1 MQLYQIIILISIGA
15 LVGISISF
23 IGQTGLGI
31 VLPVILLFTG
41 DVFLAIAINLLNDLL
56 TSATVSIGYL
66 RKKQFKIKLDIFIII
81 IIGIVTTFFGVFILM
96 TTPLG
101 SIYGWFIP
109 IFIMFLGFLF
119 LKRGFPTSE
128 SVKKT
133 AQNIA
138 RKILKKAKNEE
149 ELAEINKKIDEQIVS
164 EADSIKGFIS
174 RGSRMYYILAIVFG
188 LFVGVNSGL
197 FGASSGL
204 VFVLAL
210 VIIYGYPLKKGVGT
224 ALILS
229 IIISF
234 CTFIFYLIFG
244 LTIKG
249 ELFLNFEFSL
259 YLAIGSIITGIVT
272 STYIQKLSAKTMGR
286 VVGLVIFVLGS
297 LSLTFYIYNL
307 NLYMLN

>member
-1 MQLYQIIILISIGA
+1 
-15 LVGISISF
+15 
-23 IGQTGLGI
+23 
-31 VLPVILLFTG
+31 
-41 DVFLAIAINLLNDLL
+41 
-56 TSATVSIGYL
+56 
-66 RKKQFKIKLDIFIII
+66 
-81 IIGIVTTFFGVFILM
+81 ILM

-109 IFIMFLGFLF
+109 IFIMILGLTF

-128 SVKKT
+128 SVKKMV
-133 AQNIA
+133 QNIT
-138 RKILKKAKNEE
+138 RKIMKKAKNQE
-149 ELAEINKKIDEQIVS
+149 ELAELNTKIEVQLAS
-164 EADSIKGFIS
+164 EGDSIQGFIT
-174 RGSRMYYILAIVFG
+174 RGSELYYILAIGFG

-234 CTFIFYLIFG
+234 CTFIFYQFFG
-244 LTIKG
+244 ITIKG
-249 ELFLNFEFSL
+249 KLFLNFELSL
-259 YLAIGSIITGIVT
+259 YLAIGSIITGIIA

-286 VVGLVIFVLGS
+286 VVGLIIFVLGS
-297 LSLTFYIYNL
+297 LSLTFYFIT
-307 NLYMLN
+307 

>member
-1 MQLYQIIILISIGA
+1 MVLQIYQIVILISIGA

-31 VLPVILLFTG
+31 VLPIVLLFTG
-41 DVFLAIAINLLNDLL
+41 DVFLAIAINLLNDLI

-66 RKKQFKIKLDIFIII
+66 KKKQFKLRLDIFIII

-133 AQNIA
+133 VQNLS
-138 RKILKKAKNEE
+138 RKIMKRTKNEGDLV
-149 ELAEINKKIDEQIVS
+149 ELEKKIDVQLDS
-164 EADSIKGFIS
+164 EADSIQGFIS
-174 RGSRMYYILAIVFG
+174 KGSRIYYILAIGFG

-229 IIISF
+229 MIIGL
-234 CTFIFYLIFG
+234 CTFSFYQIFG
-244 LTIKG
+244 ITIKG
-249 ELFLNFEFSL
+249 RFFFNFELSF
-259 YLAIGSIITGIVT
+259 YLAIGSIISGAIA

-297 LSLTFYIYNL
+297 LSLTFYFIT
-307 NLYMLN
+307 

>member
-1 MQLYQIIILISIGA
+1 MALEFYQIIIIISIGA

-31 VLPVILLFTG
+31 VLPIVLLFTG
-41 DVFLAIAINLLNDLL
+41 DVFLAIALNLLNDLI
-56 TSATVSIGYL
+56 TSTTVSIGYL
-66 RKKQFKIKLDIFIII
+66 RKKQFKLRLDIFIII
-81 IIGIVTTFFGVFILM
+81 IIGIVTTFFSVFILM

-109 IFIMFLGFLF
+109 IFIMFLGITF
-119 LKRGFPTSE
+119 LKRGFPTYE
-128 SVKKT
+128 SVKKMV
-133 AQNIA
+133 QNLT
-138 RKILKKAKNEE
+138 RKTMKKAKNEA
-149 ELAEINKKIDEQIVS
+149 ELVDIDKKIEEQLDS
-164 EADSIKGFIS
+164 ERNSIQGFIS
-174 RGSRMYYILAIVFG
+174 RGSRMYYTLAVGFG

-204 VFVLAL
+204 IFVLAL

-234 CTFIFYLIFG
+234 CTFIFYQIFG
-244 LTIKG
+244 FKIKG
-249 ELFLNFEFSL
+249 EFYFNIEISL
-259 YLAIGSIITGIVT
+259 YLAIGSIITGIIA

-297 LSLTFYIYNL
+297 LSLMFYFIT
-307 NLYMLN
+307 

>member
-1 MQLYQIIILISIGA
+1 MVLQIYQIVILISIGA

-31 VLPVILLFTG
+31 VLPTILLFTG

-66 RKKQFKIKLDIFIII
+66 RKKQFKIRIDIFIII

-119 LKRGFPTSE
+119 LKRGFPTSD
-128 SVKKT
+128 SVKKM
-133 AQNIA
+133 AQNIT
-138 RKILKKAKNEE
+138 RKTMKKAKNED
-149 ELAEINKKIDEQIVS
+149 ELAELNKKLNAQLDS
-164 EADSIKGFIS
+164 EEDSINGFIS
-174 RGSRMYYILAIVFG
+174 RGSRLYYILAIGFG

-229 IIISF
+229 MIISF
-234 CTFIFYLIFG
+234 CTFIFYQFFG

-249 ELFLNFEFSL
+249 ELFLNFELSL
-259 YLAIGSIITGIVT
+259 YLAIGSITSGIIA

-286 VVGLVIFVLGS
+286 LVGLVIFVLGS
-297 LSLTFYIYNL
+297 LSLTFYFIT
-307 NLYMLN
+307 

>member
-1 MQLYQIIILISIGA
+1 MALEIYQIAILISIGA

-31 VLPVILLFTG
+31 VLPIVLLFTG
-41 DVFLAIAINLLNDLL
+41 DVFLAIAINLLNDLI

-66 RKKQFKIKLDIFIII
+66 KKKQFKLRLDIFIII

-109 IFIMFLGFLF
+109 IFIIFLGFLF

-133 AQNIA
+133 VQNLS
-138 RKILKKAKNEE
+138 RKIMKRTKNEGDLT
-149 ELAEINKKIDEQIVS
+149 ELEKKIDVQLDS
-164 EADSIKGFIS
+164 EADSIQGFIS
-174 RGSRMYYILAIVFG
+174 RGSRIYYILAIGFG
-188 LFVGVNSGL
+188 LFVGINSGL

-229 IIISF
+229 MIITL
-234 CTFIFYLIFG
+234 CTFSFYQIFG
-244 LTIKG
+244 ITIKG
-249 ELFLNFEFSL
+249 RFFFNFELSF
-259 YLAIGSIITGIVT
+259 YLAIGSIISGAIA
-272 STYIQKLSAKTMGR
+272 SRYIQKLSAKTMGR

-297 LSLTFYIYNL
+297 LSLTFYFIT
-307 NLYMLN
+307 

>member
-1 MQLYQIIILISIGA
+1 MVLEFYQIIILICIGA

-31 VLPVILLFTG
+31 VLPIVLLFTG
-41 DVFLAIAINLLNDLL
+41 DVFLAIAINLLNDLI

-66 RKKQFKIKLDIFIII
+66 RKKQYKVRSDIFLII
-81 IIGIVTTFFGVFILM
+81 IIGIVATFFGVFILM

-109 IFIMFLGFLF
+109 IFIMCLGLVF
-119 LKRGFPTSE
+119 LKRGFPTYE
-128 SVKKT
+128 SVKKMI
-133 AQNIA
+133 QNLT
-138 RKILKKAKNEE
+138 RKTLKKAKDDEE
-149 ELAEINKKIDEQIVS
+149 QAKIDKTLEDQLGS
-164 EADSIKGFIS
+164 ETDSIQGIIS
-174 RGSRMYYILAIVFG
+174 RGSRMYYTLAIGFG

-229 IIISF
+229 MIISF
-234 CTFIFYLIFG
+234 CTFIFYQIFG
-244 LTIKG
+244 FTIKG
-249 ELFLNFEFSL
+249 EFYFNLEISL
-259 YLAIGSIITGIVT
+259 YLAIGSIITGIIASIYV
-272 STYIQKLSAKTMGR
+272 QKLPAKTMGR
-286 VVGLVIFVLGS
+286 VVGLVIFVLGC
-297 LSLTFYIYNL
+297 LSLTFYFTT
-307 NLYMLN
+307 